1 MIETTQRRS
10 SGEPGDS
17 TDTHDSVASAVRAAL
32 AVPGVSAVRIE
43 PDADGVALLRLE
55 LDPGADEDA
64 VARAVDERVRA
75 SIPAQAPSV
84 EATTPQPPQPPQ
96 PAQDAAPAEEPAAE
110 PAAAPAASG
119 ASALPLQAPR
129 PAAKGRSGRTSVPSV
144 SSSSVASTPA
154 PQWLGEVV
162 TSSATGA
169 DQRLVLERVSVSTE
183 RFSTTATVVLA
194 QGASSHTGVAD
205 AAATATGAHRSLA
218 TATVRAL
225 ESAVAGRLRAEVDA
239 VTVSPVGGEE
249 TAVVL
254 LSLATE
260 RGQERL
266 TGASLVEG
274 DPQRAVVRAVL
285 AACNRRLALDL
296 TDRSGR

>member
-10 SGEPGDS
+10 SGEPGDTGDS
-17 TDTHDSVASAVRAAL
+17 GDSVASAVRAAL

-55 LDPGADEDA
+55 LAPGVDEDA

-84 EATTPQPPQPPQ
+84 EATTPA
-96 PAQDAAPAEEPAAE
+96 PATQDAPPAGERAAE
-110 PAAAPAASG
+110 PVAAPPSSATAA
-119 ASALPLQAPR
+119 ALPLQAPR
-129 PAAKGRSGRTSVPSV
+129 PTARSRSGRTSVPSV

-162 TSSATGA
+162 TSSAPDA

-239 VTVSPVGGEE
+239 VTVGPVGGEE

-266 TGASLVEG
+266 TGASLVER

>member
-1 MIETTQRRS
+1 VIQTTQRRS

-17 TDTHDSVASAVRAAL
+17 GDQVASVVRAAL

-64 VARAVDERVRA
+64 VARAVDERVQA
-75 SIPAQAPSV
+75 AIPAQAASV
-84 EATTPQPPQPPQ
+84 EAPVE
-96 PAQDAAPAEEPAAE
+96 AAVEAPVAVAE
-110 PAAAPAASG
+110 PVP
-119 ASALPLQAPR
+119 ASAPVSSVPASSVPASSVPTQAPR
-129 PAAKGRSGRTSVPSV
+129 PTGRGRSGRTSVPSV
-144 SSSSVASTPA
+144 SSPTVASTPA
-154 PQWLGEVV
+154 PQWLDETAPSG
-162 TSSATGA
+162 ARDA
-169 DQRLVLERVSVSTE
+169 DQRLVLERVSVVTE

-205 AAATATGAHRSLA
+205 AAATASGAHRSLA
-218 TATVRAL
+218 MATVRAL
-225 ESAVAGRLRAEVDA
+225 ESAVAGRMRAEVDA
-239 VTVSPVGGEE
+239 VTVAPVGGEE

-266 TGASLVEG
+266 TGASLVER
-274 DPQRAVVRAVL
+274 DPQRAVVKAVL

>member
-1 MIETTQRRS
+1 M
-10 SGEPGDS
+10 
-17 TDTHDSVASAVRAAL
+17 
-32 AVPGVSAVRIE
+32 
-43 PDADGVALLRLE
+43 ALLRLE

-75 SIPAQAPSV
+75 AIPAQAAPV
-84 EATTPQPPQPPQ
+84 EATTSV
-96 PAQDAAPAEEPAAE
+96 PAAHDAPPTQERTTE
-110 PAAAPAASG
+110 PTAA
-119 ASALPLQAPR
+119 ALPLQASR
-129 PAAKGRSGRTSVPSV
+129 PAAKSRSGRTSVPSV

-162 TSSATGA
+162 PSSAPGA

-239 VTVSPVGGEE
+239 VTVGPVGGEE

-274 DPQRAVVRAVL
+274 DPQRAVVRSVL

>member
-1 MIETTQRRS
+1 MIQTTQRRS

-17 TDTHDSVASAVRAAL
+17 GDQVASVVRAAL

-84 EATTPQPPQPPQ
+84 EATTPA
-96 PAQDAAPAEEPAAE
+96 PATQDAPPAGERAAE
-110 PAAAPAASG
+110 PVAVPPSSATAA
-119 ASALPLQAPR
+119 ALPLQAPR
-129 PAAKGRSGRTSVPSV
+129 PTARSRSGRTSVPSV

-162 TSSATGA
+162 TSSAPDA

-266 TGASLVEG
+266 TGASLVER